1 MPEAF
6 LRACPEPAWWQ
17 SQAGG
22 KWAKGGAWLYGKRE
36 GERKSECW
44 VLLTSLCSGYKLG
57 GAGGGVAI
65 YILLPISKCDF
76 YLNFS
81 FHLMTKQQLWNTQC
95 ISQLRAFPPEV
106 DSKCHSISAREDS
119 IRCHISL
126 WEAHDSMGPCSMST
140 QISLCPC
147 LHHVVPPDCLA
158 VSWQPLGPPE
168 KLCVSALTHQMTF
181 LPLLFTHRVSE
192 CLPGLRWTWHHRCP
206 FFFSPQMGSFLTSLH
221 SKTHPGPFLSLV
233 SSLTASLET

>member
-22 KWAKGGAWLYGKRE
+22 KWAKGGAWPYGKRE

-81 FHLMTKQQLWNTQC
+81 FHLMAKQQLWNNSVYQSTQGLPSWGWFKVPQHQC
-95 ISQLRAFPPEV
+95 EGGFHQVPHLPLRSPRLHGALLDVYSDLSLSLSPPCGP
-106 DSKCHSISAREDS
+106 SRLSGCLLTTPRSAGKAVCLCPDTPNDLPPSVVYTQGVTVPSGVEMDMTS
-119 IRCHISL
+119 PVSLLPQSPDGELSHIS
-126 WEAHDSMGPCSMST
+126 
-140 QISLCPC
+140 
-147 LHHVVPPDCLA
+147 
-158 VSWQPLGPPE
+158 PL
-168 KLCVSALTHQMTF
+168 
-181 LPLLFTHRVSE
+181 
-192 CLPGLRWTWHHRCP
+192 
-206 FFFSPQMGSFLTSLH
+206 
-221 SKTHPGPFLSLV
+221 
-233 SSLTASLET
+233 